1 MKPETELKILAY
13 VDDELPSAERAEISK
28 LLASD
33 PAARALADE
42 LTSSARWLRE
52 NEPVT
57 PVPAPRQFYWSQIA
71 RRIEREEKAEVSRPQ
86 IAWWIRWLA
95 PAGAFAAA
103 VAALFLMVRQPEDP
117 VFTADVRDDVE
128 SSLEQSSSFT
138 FRSETEGMTVVWVDT
153 HRN

>member
-1 MKPETELKILAY
+1 MKSETELKILAY
-13 VDDELPSAERAEISK
+13 VDNELPAAERAVVSK

-52 NEPVT
+52 NEPVP
-57 PVPAPRQFYWSQIA
+57 PVPVTREFYWSQIA
-71 RRIEREEKAEVSRPQ
+71 RRIDREEKVPRPQ
-86 IAWWIRWLA
+86 VAWWFRLLA
-95 PAGAFAAA
+95 PAGVVAAV
-103 VAALFLMVRQPEDP
+103 VAALFLVARQPGDP
-117 VFTADVRDDVE
+117 VLTAEVRDDVE

-138 FRSETEGMTVVWVDT
+138 FRSEAEGMTVVWVDT